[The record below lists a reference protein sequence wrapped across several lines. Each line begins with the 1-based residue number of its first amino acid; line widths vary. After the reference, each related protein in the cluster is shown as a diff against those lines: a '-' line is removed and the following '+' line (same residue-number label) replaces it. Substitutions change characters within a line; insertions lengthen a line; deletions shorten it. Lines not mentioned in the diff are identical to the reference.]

1 MQKFSFKRSISE
13 FTKIDTC
20 TITFESK
27 LHFSL
32 SKVIFSHGKQ
42 AGTRDISFLHDHQSE
57 VSTSQ
62 TNQMLQIEGGAP
74 EAPTTLIPEDYQIVR
89 SERVAGLNIRP
100 SHYST
105 HLAEGKRLSEVK
117 GQLRH

>member
-1 MQKFSFKRSISE
+1 M
-13 FTKIDTC
+13 
-20 TITFESK
+20 
-27 LHFSL
+27 
-32 SKVIFSHGKQ
+32 KVIFSHGKQ
-42 AGTRDISFLHDHQSE
+42 AGTRDISFLYDHQSE

-62 TNQMLQIEGGAP
+62 TNQMLQIEGGGAP

-105 HLAEGKRLSEVK
+105 HLAEGKKSIEVK
-117 GQLRH
+117 GQIRR

>member
-1 MQKFSFKRSISE
+1 MHNHFRFRIKTS
-13 FTKIDTC
+13 
-20 TITFESK
+20 
-27 LHFSL
+27 LHFFTI
-32 SKVIFSHGKQ
+32 KVTFSHGKQ

-105 HLAEGKRLSEVK
+105 HLAEGKKSFEVK
-117 GQLRH
+117 GQKRH